1 MPCYFEFT
9 FTIEGLPHFLII
21 MSITVFGMILWYPAP
36 FMRKFPLHSSLILG
50 VVTRRWR
57 IFSLV
62 HIVFSFFGVPF
73 MLLGIN
79 ALITSENTGMKAVGI
94 IVSIVLGIAIIPSL
108 IWWFFGSGKE
118 RFIAYFEDT
127 GGYAGDNDYGE
138 DEEMSYPDSVSEG
151 TSIGGGSSVGGYEV
165 KYKDKKTRTKGKAS
179 PQGTMK
185 NQKSKKSNEFSGD
198 NSLTNMKPKPPP
210 PQSRKRLKKT
220 RTRQPIQT
228 NQCCTEVTA
237 CGIGA

>member
-1 MPCYFEFT
+1 MIT
-9 FTIEGLPHFLII
+9 STI
-21 MSITVFGMILWYPAP
+21 VFGMILWYPAP

-57 IFSLV
+57 IFSV
-62 HIVFSFFGVPF
+62 AHILFSFFGVPF
-73 MLLGIN
+73 ILLGIN

-94 IVSIVLGIAIIPSL
+94 IILIVLGIAIMPSMV
-108 IWWFFGSGKE
+108 WWFFGSGKE

-127 GGYAGDNDYGE
+127 GGFARDVEYDK
-138 DEEMSYPDSVSEG
+138 DEEMSYPESVSEG

-165 KYKDKKTRTKGKAS
+165 RYKDKKPRTKGKAS
-179 PQGTMK
+179 PLGIMK
-185 NQKSKKSNEFSGD
+185 NKKSPNEFSGD
-198 NSLTNMKPKPPP
+198 NSLTNMKPKPLP
-210 PQSRKRLKKT
+210 PQSKKRLKKT